1 MFRVS
6 RLRRQTVSWSIALWL
21 GCLRFESV
29 QAASVEVTV
38 PFEGIRHI
46 HRTTTVPRQLDMHVI
61 EIDLT
66 AIGIDFAITPSN
78 GQGVGATD
86 GQTTREFVTQKNAQI
101 GLNGSFS
108 SFRSKA
114 WIVEGIAATQGQ
126 VYSPFEQFRRTALN
140 ISVDKVATIIRS
152 IDTGTKT
159 GTAYTPEIPLYN
171 TLGGEAGLLKNGTNV
186 APSAKESLHPR
197 TAAGVSLDGR
207 KLLLMTVDGR
217 RPGHSLGVTRPELAD
232 LLKEYGAWNAI
243 NLDGGGSTTLV
254 FSDPVP
260 RVVNIPSDTNAS
272 RSSVE
277 RTVGSNLAVFANLPP
292 QLSSSHF
299 TYDDFEA
306 GDEGNFGY
314 SLSISASTHGI
325 NAAGSSATAV
335 NTAGHGGQW
344 SQQLVIQGDPN
355 TTVRGDN
362 PQSRWS
368 VRHFSGDRIA
378 ASPATRRANTIRP
391 AHGRVGLW
399 AMTTD
404 RGLQISLA
412 IVGRSE
418 TKADRG
424 TPQSLIADGQWHLY
438 EWNLD
443 QSQMWQVSFQ
453 ETGVISDPEFTLDS
467 IQIFGSPSSAT
478 VFLDDIFH
486 EIRPRD
492 SANAY
497 QSLRD

>member
-152 IDTGTKT
+152 IDTGMKT

-232 LLKEYGAWNAI
+232 LLKEYGAWNAM

-260 RVVNIPSDTNAS
+260 RVVNIPSDTTAS
-272 RSSVE
+272 SSSVE
-277 RTVGSNLAVFANLPP
+277 RTVGSNLAVFAKALAQPP
-292 QLSSSHF
+292 IVEPPIVEPPS
-299 TYDDFEA
+299 
-306 GDEGNFGY
+306 GN
-314 SLSISASTHGI
+314 
-325 NAAGSSATAV
+325 
-335 NTAGHGGQW
+335 
-344 SQQLVIQGDPN
+344 P
-355 TTVRGDN
+355 
-362 PQSRWS
+362 P
-368 VRHFSGDRIA
+368 SG
-378 ASPATRRANTIRP
+378 N
-391 AHGRVGLW
+391 
-399 AMTTD
+399 
-404 RGLQISLA
+404 
-412 IVGRSE
+412 
-418 TKADRG
+418 
-424 TPQSLIADGQWHLY
+424 
-438 EWNLD
+438 
-443 QSQMWQVSFQ
+443 
-453 ETGVISDPEFTLDS
+453 
-467 IQIFGSPSSAT
+467 
-478 VFLDDIFH
+478 
-486 EIRPRD
+486 
-492 SANAY
+492 
-497 QSLRD
+497 